1 MKAQKLNKPPKKA
14 LRKTDV
20 IKSACINCGKPKE
33 EHSKATELCPT
44 MFAHF
49 EQAVL

>member
-1 MKAQKLNKPPKKA
+1 MAQTNKKAQTPA
-14 LRKTDV
+14 LRKTAV

-44 MFAHF
+44 RFAHF
-49 EQAVL
+49 EQAV

>member
-1 MKAQKLNKPPKKA
+1 MEAQKLNKPIKKA

-20 IKSACINCGKPKE
+20 IKLACVNCGKSKE

-44 MFAHF
+44 MFAQF
-49 EQAVL
+49 EQAVC